1 MLQIGVW
8 HGRSTCREKPSQKG
22 AVLTNLSELSHS
34 LSHPEKGH
42 GMLLQVEHCLQRNSW
57 IEISV
62 INISKYLL
70 IHLQCLN
77 CVSKVKISNRFTKHP
92 FRKFQFALC
101 CNAFMKQK
109 YIYIITTVHPLKV
122 NMWKCLKSSNHFALF
137 TKLPEDHKKA
147 TTDTKNKVHSFRQQ
161 KQAAL

>member
-1 MLQIGVW
+1 M
-8 HGRSTCREKPSQKG
+8 
-22 AVLTNLSELSHS
+22 LTNLSELSHS

-109 YIYIITTVHPLKV
+109 YIYNHYSSSIKSKHVEMSEIFKSLCFVHKI
-122 NMWKCLKSSNHFALF
+122 A
-137 TKLPEDHKKA
+137 
-147 TTDTKNKVHSFRQQ
+147 
-161 KQAAL
+161 